1 MLLSAIALLTALQQP
16 VPAQQHDTVPPAK
29 TDTAKKSRG
38 ISITI
43 GAGTRDSTVV
53 TPGDSAGRA
62 AKRIPVTPAHIA
74 TAYANEAT
82 RQLVLR
88 ARGARLAVDSTLRSY
103 EGLTYQRMSA
113 GIALRALA
121 RTRLAARGEQAARV
135 SWDRDRGAV
144 IRITGARA
152 ITPIDDEDDI
162 DED

>member
-1 MLLSAIALLTALQQP
+1 MLFSVVALLIAAQQP
-16 VPAQQHDTVPPAK
+16 VAAQSRDTVPPAK
-29 TDTAKKSRG
+29 VDTSRKG
-38 ISITI
+38 HGVSITL
-43 GAGTRDSTVV
+43 GVGDDSTI
-53 TPGDSAGRA
+53 TGGDSAARA

-121 RTRLAARGEQAARV
+121 RARLAARGEQSARV
-135 SWDRDRGAV
+135 SWDRDRGAL
-144 IRITGARA
+144 IRITGARGSP
-152 ITPIDDEDDI
+152 TPASTT
-162 DED
+162 